1 MKHGIDLP
9 PFEEYSDP
17 RTMAVLAYEAEQA
30 GWDGVFTWD
39 HLWLGSS
46 SPMVDPWVAL
56 SAIASRTERVRI
68 GAMVTPV
75 ARRRPWQLART
86 TISLDHLSNGR
97 LTFGAGLGDPAESEF
112 ASFGEEADD
121 KLRAKKLDE
130 GLDVLAG
137 LWSGEEFR
145 YAGEHF
151 RIDGVTFR
159 PTPVQRPRIPVW
171 IGGQWPNQAPFRRAA
186 RWDGAIPIM
195 DNGNTPITPDHLRRI
210 GRLIAAHRVDD
221 APFDM
226 IASIGSPMSDRSG
239 LDERLSSM
247 GEAGLTWA
255 IYGFGSWVG
264 TFTECRA
271 RIRQGPPR

>member
-9 PFEEYSDP
+9 LFEEYSDP
-17 RTMAVLAYEAEQA
+17 HTMAVLAYEAEQA

-39 HLWLGSS
+39 HLWPGSS
-46 SPMVDPWVAL
+46 DPTVDPWVAL
-56 SAIASRTERVRI
+56 SAIASRTERIRI

-97 LTFGAGLGDPAESEF
+97 LTFGAGLGEPAESEF
-112 ASFGEEADD
+112 AVFGEETDNR
-121 KLRAKKLDE
+121 LRAQKLDE
-130 GLDVLAG
+130 GLDVLEG
-137 LWSGEEFR
+137 LWSGEEFS
-145 YAGEHF
+145 YTGEHF

-186 RWDGAIPIM
+186 RWDGAFPIV
-195 DNGNTPITPDHLRRI
+195 DNGRTPITPDDLRRI
-210 GRLIAAHRVDD
+210 GKLIAAHRVDD

-226 IASIGSPMSDRSG
+226 IVSIGNPMSDRSA
-239 LDERLSSM
+239 LDERISSM

-255 IYGFGSWVG
+255 IYGFGPWVG
-264 TFTECRA
+264 TFAECRA